1 MKINPVTLLI
11 GALAVMFTLA
21 AWSSQPAATTEP
33 RLITVTGDADVRV
46 TPDEVVLTLG
56 VETWDKNL
64 LTAKAQNDE
73 RVKAVM
79 ALAQNMGVE
88 SRYIQTDWVNIEPRY
103 KDYYEKE
110 DLIGYFVRKTIVI
123 TLKDVSKFDQL
134 LTETLTAEVNHVQG
148 IEFRTTE
155 LRKYKDQAR
164 TLAIKAARE
173 KAAALAGELG
183 QTIGQPHDIQEQPG
197 GWWSSYRSWWGA
209 WGNNPAQNVVQEVS
223 SVSSSTTDDTLAPGQ
238 IKVNAQVTVSF
249 ELE

>member
-11 GALAVMFTLA
+11 GILVVIFTLA
-21 AWSSQPAATTEP
+21 AWTGQQTATAEP

-56 VETWDKNL
+56 VETWDEDL

-88 SRYIQTDWVNIEPRY
+88 SRYIQTDWISIEPRY

-110 DLIGYFVRKTIVI
+110 DLIGYFVRKTLVI

-134 LTETLTAEVNHVQG
+134 LTEALAAEVNYVQG
-148 IEFRTTE
+148 IDFRTTE

-164 TLAIKAARE
+164 ALAIKAARE

-183 QTIGQPHDIQEQPG
+183 QTIGQPHDIQEQQS
-197 GWWSSYRSWWGA
+197 GWWSTYRSWWGA
-209 WGNNPAQNVVQEVS
+209 WGNSPAQNVVQEVS